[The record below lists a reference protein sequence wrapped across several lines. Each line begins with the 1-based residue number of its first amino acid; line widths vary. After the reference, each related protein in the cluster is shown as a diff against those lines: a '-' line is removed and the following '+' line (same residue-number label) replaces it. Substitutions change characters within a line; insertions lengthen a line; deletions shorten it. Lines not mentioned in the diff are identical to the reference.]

1 MRTPSLVRIVQ
12 VRPRLFLSLAI
23 GVLVSAALAVLTDWR
38 LATRLLVAWDIS
50 VALYLAL
57 ATPLMSRSDVDRIR
71 DRAAMED
78 EGQFALLVLAVVAA
92 LASLGAIFAELGTG
106 TGRRPAHIVLAALTI
121 LLSWA
126 FIHAIF
132 ALHYAHEFY
141 DETIGGGM
149 AFPGGERVWTS
160 RRPHRCRSGRG
171 DRTDR
176 AGRGRRSS
184 THRPCCRVPCRSPPW
199 GTRRAGGCGRPR
211 SRCGG
216 WRRSARA
223 RSRARPSSRAR

>member
-57 ATPLMSRSDVDRIR
+57 ATHLMSRSDVDRIR

-78 EGQFALLVLAVVAA
+78 EGQFAILVLTVVAA

-106 TGRRPAHIVLAALTI
+106 PGREAPASRP
-121 LLSWA
+121 S
-126 FIHAIF
+126 
-132 ALHYAHEFY
+132 
-141 DETIGGGM
+141 
-149 AFPGGERVWTS
+149 GEKVWTS
-160 RRPHRCRSGRG
+160 RRPRRRSGRG

-184 THRPCCRVPCRSPPW
+184 THRPRCRIPCRSPPW

-223 RSRARPSSRAR
+223 RSH